1 MAEPPVQGNAQRRS
15 PLDGVAA
22 TGRIGRAIGVAGVRI
37 REIKGAAGLAI
48 VARKGRSTDVAAVL
62 SRHLGSPVLD
72 AARRTAG
79 NGLAISG
86 MGPGQWLAMAQSTG
100 AGTRFD
106 ALRADLDGLAAVTDQ
121 GDGRVILDVSG
132 PRARDALAKGIAVDL
147 DPGVFKVGDLA
158 QTSASHI
165 GLQIALNDAAPTFEI
180 VSARSTAGSL
190 WAWLTASA
198 AEYGI
203 DVA

>member
-1 MAEPPVQGNAQRRS
+1 MAEPQVQGNAQHRS
-15 PLDGVAA
+15 PLAGVVA

-37 REIKGAAGLAI
+37 REVTDAAGVAI
-48 VARKGRSTDVAAVL
+48 VARKGRGADVAAIL
-62 SRHLGSPVLD
+62 SQHAGSPLLD
-72 AARRTAG
+72 AAKRTAG

-100 AGTRFD
+100 AGTRID
-106 ALRADLDGLAAVTDQ
+106 ALKADLDGMAAVTDQ
-121 GDGRVILDVSG
+121 GDGRVILEISG
-132 PRARDALAKGIAVDL
+132 ARARDALAKGIAVDL
-147 DPGVFKVGDLA
+147 RPGVFKVGDLA

-165 GLQIALNDAAPTFEI
+165 GLQIALIDAAPTFEI
-180 VSARSTAGSL
+180 VSGRSTAGSL
-190 WAWLTASA
+190 WAWLTASV

>member
-1 MAEPPVQGNAQRRS
+1 MAETQVQRRS
-15 PLDGVAA
+15 PLAGVAA
-22 TGRIGRAIGVAGVRI
+22 TGRIGRTIGVAGVRI
-37 REIKGAAGLAI
+37 REITDAEGIAVA
-48 VARKGRSTDVAAVL
+48 ARKGRTADVAAVL
-62 SRHLGSPVLD
+62 SRHVGSPVLD
-72 AARRTAG
+72 APKRAAG

-86 MGPGQWLAMAQSTG
+86 MGPGQWLAMTQSNG
-100 AGTRFD
+100 ASTPLD

-121 GDGRVILDVSG
+121 VDGRVILAVSG
-132 PRARDALAKGIAVDL
+132 ACARDTLAKGIAVDL
-147 DPGVFKVGDLA
+147 DASAFKVGDLA

-165 GLQIALNDAAPTFEI
+165 SLQIALIDAAPTFEI

>member
-1 MAEPPVQGNAQRRS
+1 MTEPHVRTRS
-15 PLDGVAA
+15 PLAGVAT
-22 TGRIGRAIGVAGVRI
+22 TGRIGRSIGVAGVRV
-37 REIKGAAGLAI
+37 REITAAAGLAI
-48 VARKGRSTDVAAVL
+48 VARRGRSVEVAAIL
-62 SRHLGSPVLD
+62 SRHVGASVPD
-72 AARRTAG
+72 AAKQTAG
-79 NGLAISG
+79 NGLAVSG
-86 MGPGQWLAMAQSTG
+86 VGPGQWLAIAQSTG
-100 AGTRFD
+100 AGSPLD
-106 ALRADLDGLAAVTDQ
+106 ALRGDLEGIAALTDQ
-121 GDGRVILDVSG
+121 GDGRVIVEISG

-147 DPGVFKVGDLA
+147 DARVFKVGDLA

-165 GLQIALNDAAPTFEI
+165 GLQIALIDAAPTFEI

>member
-1 MAEPPVQGNAQRRS
+1 MAEPQVQRHS
-15 PLDGVAA
+15 PLAAVAA
-22 TGRIGRAIGVAGVRI
+22 IGRIGRTTGVADVRI
-37 REIKGAAGLAI
+37 REITDAEGIAI
-48 VARKGRSTDVAAVL
+48 VARKGRTADVAAVL
-62 SRHLGSPVLD
+62 SRHVGSPVLD
-72 AARRTAG
+72 AAKRAVG
-79 NGLAISG
+79 NGLTING
-86 MGPGQWLAMAQSTG
+86 TGPGQWLAMAQSNG
-100 AGTRFD
+100 AGTPLD
-106 ALRADLDGLAAVTDQ
+106 ALRADLDGMAAVTDQ
-121 GDGRVILDVSG
+121 GDGRVIIEVSG

-147 DPGVFKVGDLA
+147 DPAAFKIGDLA

-165 GLQIALNDAAPTFEI
+165 GLQIALIDAAPTFEI

>member
-1 MAEPPVQGNAQRRS
+1 MADPHVERRS
-15 PLDGVAA
+15 PLAGVAA
-22 TGRIGRAIGVAGVRI
+22 TGRIGRAIGVAGVCI
-37 REIKGAAGLAI
+37 REITDAEGIAI
-48 VARKGRSTDVAAVL
+48 VARKARSADVAAIL
-62 SRHLGSPVLD
+62 SRHVGSPVLD
-72 AARRTAG
+72 AANRAAG

-86 MGPGQWLAMAQSTG
+86 TGPGQWLAMSQPTG
-100 AGTRFD
+100 AGMPLD

-121 GDGRVILDVSG
+121 GDGRVILEVSG

-147 DPGVFKVGDLA
+147 DPIAFKVGDVA

-165 GLQIALNDAAPTFEI
+165 GLQIALIDAGPTFEI

>member
-1 MAEPPVQGNAQRRS
+1 MAEPQVQHRS

-22 TGRIGRAIGVAGVRI
+22 TGRLGRTIGIAGVRI
-37 REIKGAAGLAI
+37 REIKNTAGLAI
-48 VARKGRSTDVAAVL
+48 VARKGRSADVAAVL
-62 SRHLGSPVLD
+62 SRHVGSTVID
-72 AARRTAG
+72 AAKRASG

-86 MGPGQWLAMAQSTG
+86 TGPGQWLAMAEPTA
-100 AGTRFD
+100 AGTLLD
-106 ALRADLDGLAAVTDQ
+106 ALRGALDGLAAVTDQ
-121 GDGRVILDVSG
+121 GDGRVILEVSG
-132 PRARDALAKGIAVDL
+132 SRARDALAKGIAVDL
-147 DPGVFKVGDLA
+147 DPAAFKVEDLA

-165 GLQIALNDAAPTFEI
+165 GLQIALIDASPTFEI
-180 VSARSTAGSL
+180 ISGRSTAGSL

>member
-1 MAEPPVQGNAQRRS
+1 MADPHVQRRS
-15 PLDGVAA
+15 PLAGVVA
-22 TGRIGRAIGVAGVRI
+22 TGRIGRTIGVAGVHI
-37 REIKGAAGLAI
+37 REITDAEGIAI
-48 VARKGRSTDVAAVL
+48 AARKGRTADVAAVL
-62 SRHLGSPVLD
+62 SRHVGSPVLD
-72 AARRTAG
+72 AAKRVAG
-79 NGLAISG
+79 DGLAISG
-86 MGPGQWLAMAQSTG
+86 TAPGQWLAMAQSNG
-100 AGTRFD
+100 AGTALD

-121 GDGRVILDVSG
+121 GDGRVILAVSG

-147 DPGVFKVGDLA
+147 DPVAFKVGDVA

-165 GLQIALNDAAPTFEI
+165 GLQIALIDAAPTFEI
-180 VSARSTAGSL
+180 VSARSTAGSV

>member
-1 MAEPPVQGNAQRRS
+1 MAEPHAHRRS
-15 PLDGVAA
+15 PLAGVAM
-22 TGRIGRAIGVAGVRI
+22 TGRIGRATGGAGVHI
-37 REIKGAAGLAI
+37 REITNTGAIAI
-48 VARKGRSTDVAAVL
+48 VARKGRSADVAAIL
-62 SRHLGSPVLD
+62 SRHVGSPVSD
-72 AARRTAG
+72 AAKRAAG
-79 NGLAISG
+79 NGIAVG
-86 MGPGQWLAMAQSTG
+86 GTGPGQWLAMAQSTE
-100 AGTRFD
+100 AGTALD
-106 ALRADLDGLAAVTDQ
+106 ALRADLDGVAAVTDQ
-121 GDGRVILDVSG
+121 GDGRVILEVSG

-147 DPGVFKVGDLA
+147 DPAAFKVGDLA

-165 GLQIALNDAAPTFEI
+165 GLQIALIDAVPTFEI